1 MLRQNASNAEPA
13 TFRMLMQVR
22 MPDDYIA
29 NGLKMS
35 SAAIGAFLAIT
46 VVSDPCSAQEAE
58 SPWTVEAAYT
68 ADVTGVVS
76 GGPVQAGRFL
86 DNLDIIV
93 EGDLEQLIGAKG
105 ARLHVY
111 LLNNNG
117 GEPNAVAG
125 TLQGVDNIEVG
136 DPGARLYELWIEQDF
151 GEDRGSVLAGLYDV
165 NSEFY
170 STAAS
175 DLLIA
180 PSFGIGSELA
190 ATGPNGPSI
199 FPSTALAARLRLGS
213 YDGTYVQVAAVN
225 AAASTLGDVDGIDAD
240 FDEGGLFLA
249 EAGVSGPVRL
259 AVGGWRYGE
268 RQDDIRDLDPAGDPT
283 ASVAQGAYVLAE
295 GEFYAIE
302 DGLSARAFLRAGIS
316 DGDTTDFEGGWQA
329 GVRLDHLLASRP
341 DSALSLGLHQG
352 RLSDKARANA
362 RDVGGDP
369 ALAEE
374 GVELTA
380 ADTFGRLTVQPSVQW
395 IQNPGGDRAADDIV
409 VTTLRLSV
417 ALR

>member
-1 MLRQNASNAEPA
+1 M
-13 TFRMLMQVR
+13 TQVCTEK
-22 MPDDYIA
+22 
-29 NGLKMS
+29 NCKLGS
-35 SAAIGAFLAIT
+35 VAAGAFLTITAI
-46 VVSDPCSAQEAE
+46 SDPCSAQTAAA
-58 SPWTVEAAYT
+58 PWTTEITYT

-86 DNLDIIV
+86 DNLDVIV
-93 EGDLEQLIGAKG
+93 DGDLERLIGAKG

-151 GEDRGSVLAGLYDV
+151 GDDRGSVLAGLYDV

-170 STAAS
+170 STGAS

-180 PSFGIGSELA
+180 PPFGIGSELA

-199 FPSTALAARLRLGS
+199 FPSTALAARLRFGS
-213 YDGTYVQVAAVN
+213 IERTYVQMAAVN
-225 AAASTLGDVDGIDAD
+225 ASASTLGDVDGIDAD
-240 FDEGGLFLA
+240 FDHGGLFLA
-249 EAGVSGPVRL
+249 EAGWTGPLRL

-268 RQDDIRDLDPAGDPT
+268 GQDDIRDLDPAGDPA
-283 ASVAQGAYVLAE
+283 ASIAQGAYVLAE
-295 GEFYAIE
+295 GEFYSAE
-302 DGLSARAFLRAGIS
+302 DGVSARAFLRAGVS

-341 DSALSLGLHQG
+341 DSALSLGFHQG

-362 RDVGGDP
+362 RDSGGDP
-369 ALAEE
+369 AQAEE
-374 GVELTA
+374 GIELTA
-380 ADTFGRLTVQPSVQW
+380 ADTFGRVTVQPSVQW
-395 IQNPGGDRAADDIV
+395 IQNPGGDRAADAIV
-409 VTTLRLSV
+409 VATMRLSL